1 MKDTEFMVEKI
12 RSQYMQEQHTGLDA
26 LKALD
31 AKVKRPARVFGYGY
45 GTVGAIVM
53 GAGMSLVMTDIG
65 AVLGLEE
72 SLFPGITLGVVG
84 MVMALTTWPIY
95 KKLLASRKKQ
105 YASRIMALSERI
117 VKGGEGNV

>member
-12 RSQYMQEQHTGLDA
+12 RSQYMQEQHTELDA

-31 AKVKRPARVFGYGY
+31 AKVKRPARVFGYVY
-45 GTVGAIVM
+45 GTAGAIVM

-65 AVLGLEE
+65 AVLGLEK
-72 SLFPGITLGVVG
+72 SLVPGINLGVVG
-84 MVMALTTWPIY
+84 LGMALTTWPIY
-95 KKLLASRKKQ
+95 KKLLASRKKK

>member
-45 GTVGAIVM
+45 GTVGAIIM
-53 GAGMSLVMTDIG
+53 GAGMRLVMTDIG

-72 SLFPGITLGVVG
+72 SLVPGIAVGVAG

-105 YASRIMALSERI
+105 YASQIMALSERI

>member
-12 RSQYMQEQHTGLDA
+12 RSQYMQEQHTELDA

-53 GAGMSLVMTDIG
+53 GTGMSLVMTDIG
-65 AVLGLEE
+65 SLLGLDDG
-72 SLFPGITLGVVG
+72 LFPGIALGVVG

-95 KKLLASRKKQ
+95 KRLLASRKTQ

>member
-31 AKVKRPARVFGYGY
+31 AKVKRPARVFGYVY

-65 AVLGLEE
+65 AVLGLED
-72 SLFPGITLGVVG
+72 SLVPGIAVGVAG
-84 MVMALTTWPIY
+84 MVMALTTWHIY

>member
-12 RSQYMQEQHTGLDA
+12 RSEYTEAEHTELDA

-31 AKVKRPARVFGYGY
+31 ARVKRPARVFGYVY
-45 GTVGAIVM
+45 GTAGAIVM

-65 AVLGLEE
+65 AVLGLEDG
-72 SLFPGITLGVVG
+72 LFPGINLGVVG
-84 MVMALTTWPIY
+84 LGMVLTTWPIY
-95 KKLLASRKKQ
+95 KRLLASRKKK

>member
-65 AVLGLEE
+65 AVLGLED
-72 SLFPGITLGVVG
+72 SLVPGINLGVVG

-95 KKLLASRKKQ
+95 KKLLVSRKKK

>member
-65 AVLGLEE
+65 AVLGLED
-72 SLFPGITLGVVG
+72 SLVPGIAVGVVG

-95 KKLLASRKKQ
+95 KKLLVSRKKK

>member
-12 RSQYMQEQHTGLDA
+12 RSQYMQEQHTELDA

-65 AVLGLEE
+65 TVLGLED
-72 SLFPGITLGVVG
+72 SLVPGITLGVVG

-95 KKLLASRKKQ
+95 KRLLASRKKQ
-105 YASRIMALSERI
+105 YAPRIMALSERI

>member
-12 RSQYMQEQHTGLDA
+12 RSQYMQEQHTELDA

-31 AKVKRPARVFGYGY
+31 AKVKRPARVFGYVY
-45 GTVGAIVM
+45 GTAGAIVM

-65 AVLGLEE
+65 SLLGLEE
-72 SLFPGITLGVVG
+72 SLFPGIAVGVVG
-84 MVMALTTWPIY
+84 LGMALTTWPIY
-95 KKLLASRKKQ
+95 KRLLVSRKKQ

>member
-12 RSQYMQEQHTGLDA
+12 RSQYMQEQHTELDA

-31 AKVKRPARVFGYGY
+31 ARVKRPARVFGYVY
-45 GTVGAIVM
+45 GTAGAIVM

-65 AVLGLEE
+65 AVLGLEDG
-72 SLFPGITLGVVG
+72 LVPGINLGVVG

-95 KKLLASRKKQ
+95 KRLLVSRKKQ

>member
-12 RSQYMQEQHTGLDA
+12 RSQYMQEQHTELDA

-31 AKVKRPARVFGYGY
+31 AKVKRPARVFGYVY

-65 AVLGLEE
+65 AVLGLED
-72 SLFPGITLGVVG
+72 SLVPGIAVGVAG

-105 YASRIMALSERI
+105 YASQIMALSERI

>member
-12 RSQYMQEQHTGLDA
+12 RSQYMQEQHTELDA

-65 AVLGLEE
+65 AVLGLEK
-72 SLFPGITLGVVG
+72 SLVPGINLGVVG
-84 MVMALTTWPIY
+84 LGMALTTWPIY
-95 KKLLASRKKQ
+95 KKLLVSRKKK

>member
-1 MKDTEFMVEKI
+1 MKDTEYMVEKI

-45 GTVGAIVM
+45 GTVGAIIM

-65 AVLGLEE
+65 AVLGLEK
-72 SLFPGITLGVVG
+72 SLVPGINLGVVG
-84 MVMALTTWPIY
+84 LGMALTTWPIY
-95 KKLLASRKKQ
+95 KKLLASRKKK

>member
-12 RSQYMQEQHTGLDA
+12 RSQYMQEQHTELDA

-65 AVLGLEE
+65 AVLGLED
-72 SLFPGITLGVVG
+72 SLVPGINLGVVG

-105 YASRIMALSERI
+105 YAPRIMALSERI

>member
-45 GTVGAIVM
+45 GTVGAIIM
-53 GAGMSLVMTDIG
+53 GAGMRLVMTDIG
-65 AVLGLEE
+65 AVLGLED
-72 SLFPGITLGVVG
+72 SLVPGIAVGVVG

-95 KKLLASRKKQ
+95 KKLLVSRKKK

>member
-12 RSQYMQEQHTGLDA
+12 RSQYMQEQHTELDA

-31 AKVKRPARVFGYGY
+31 ARVKRPARVFGYVY
-45 GTVGAIVM
+45 GTAGAIVM

-65 AVLGLEE
+65 AVLGLEK
-72 SLFPGITLGVVG
+72 SLVPGINLGVVG
-84 MVMALTTWPIY
+84 LGMALTTWPIY
-95 KKLLASRKKQ
+95 KKLLASRKKK

>member
-12 RSQYMQEQHTGLDA
+12 RSQYTEAEHTELDA

-65 AVLGLEE
+65 AVLGMED
-72 SLFPGITLGVVG
+72 SLVPGINLGVVG

>member
-12 RSQYMQEQHTGLDA
+12 RSQYMQEQHTELDA

-65 AVLGLEE
+65 AVLGLED
-72 SLFPGITLGVVG
+72 SLVPGINLGVVG
-84 MVMALTTWPIY
+84 MVMALPTWPIY
-95 KKLLASRKKQ
+95 KKLLVSRKKK

>member
-12 RSQYMQEQHTGLDA
+12 RSQYMQEQHTELDA

-31 AKVKRPARVFGYGY
+31 AKVKRPARVFGYAY

-65 AVLGLEE
+65 ALLGLED
-72 SLFPGITLGVVG
+72 SLVPGINLGVVG

-95 KKLLASRKKQ
+95 KKLLASRKKK

>member
-12 RSQYMQEQHTGLDA
+12 RSQYMQEQHTELDA

-31 AKVKRPARVFGYGY
+31 AKVKRPARVFGYVY

-65 AVLGLEE
+65 AVLGLED
-72 SLFPGITLGVVG
+72 SLVPGINLGVVG

-95 KKLLASRKKQ
+95 KRLLASRKKQ
-105 YASRIMALSERI
+105 YAPRIMALSERI

>member
-12 RSQYMQEQHTGLDA
+12 RSQYTEAEHTELDA

-31 AKVKRPARVFGYGY
+31 ARVKRPARVFAYVY
-45 GTVGAIVM
+45 GTAGAIVM

-65 AVLGLEE
+65 SLLGLEE
-72 SLFPGITLGVVG
+72 SLFPGINLGVVG
-84 MVMALTTWPIY
+84 LGMALTTWPIY
-95 KKLLASRKKQ
+95 KRLLVSRKKQ

>member
-12 RSQYMQEQHTGLDA
+12 RSQYTEAKHTELDA

-31 AKVKRPARVFGYGY
+31 AKVKRPARVFGYVY

-65 AVLGLEE
+65 SLLGLEE
-72 SLFPGITLGVVG
+72 SLFPGINLGVVG

-95 KKLLASRKKQ
+95 KRLLVSRKKQ

-117 VKGGEGNV
+117 VKGGEGNA

>member
-12 RSQYMQEQHTGLDA
+12 RSQYMQEQHTELDA

-31 AKVKRPARVFGYGY
+31 ARVKRPARVFGYVY
-45 GTVGAIVM
+45 GTAGAIVM

-65 AVLGLEE
+65 AVLGLED
-72 SLFPGITLGVVG
+72 SLVPGINLGVVG
-84 MVMALTTWPIY
+84 LGMALTTWPIY
-95 KKLLASRKKQ
+95 KKLLASRKKK

-117 VKGGEGNV
+117 VKGGEGNA

>member
-12 RSQYMQEQHTGLDA
+12 RSQYMQEQHTELDA

-65 AVLGLEE
+65 AVLGLED
-72 SLFPGITLGVVG
+72 SLVPGINLGVVG

-105 YASRIMALSERI
+105 YASRIMGLSERI

>member
-105 YASRIMALSERI
+105 YASQIMALSERI

>member
-12 RSQYMQEQHTGLDA
+12 RSQYMQEQHTELDA

-65 AVLGLEE
+65 AVLGLED
-72 SLFPGITLGVVG
+72 SLVPGINLGVVG

-95 KKLLASRKKQ
+95 KKLLVSRKKK

>member
-65 AVLGLEE
+65 AVLGLEDG
-72 SLFPGITLGVVG
+72 LVPGINLGVVG

-95 KKLLASRKKQ
+95 KRLLVSRKKQ

>member
-12 RSQYMQEQHTGLDA
+12 RSQYMQEQHTELDA
-26 LKALD
+26 LKTLD
-31 AKVKRPARVFGYGY
+31 AKVKRPARVFGYAY

-65 AVLGLEE
+65 AVLGLED
-72 SLFPGITLGVVG
+72 SLVPGINLGVAG

-105 YASRIMALSERI
+105 YASQIMALSERI

>member
-12 RSQYMQEQHTGLDA
+12 RSQYMQEQHTELDA
-26 LKALD
+26 LKTLD
-31 AKVKRPARVFGYGY
+31 AKVKRPARVFGYVY
-45 GTVGAIVM
+45 GTAGAIVM

-65 AVLGLEE
+65 AVLGLEK
-72 SLFPGITLGVVG
+72 SLVPGINLGVVG
-84 MVMALTTWPIY
+84 LGMALTTWPIY
-95 KKLLASRKKQ
+95 KKLLVSRKKK

>member
-12 RSQYMQEQHTGLDA
+12 RSQYMQEQHTELDA

-45 GTVGAIVM
+45 GTVGAIIM

>member
-1 MKDTEFMVEKI
+1 MNDMEFAAEKI
-12 RSQYMQEQHTGLDA
+12 RSQYVAQKHTELDV

-31 AKVKRPARVFGYGY
+31 AKVKRPARVFGYAY

-65 AVLGLEE
+65 AALGLED
-72 SLFPGITLGVVG
+72 SLVPGINLGVVG
-84 MVMALTTWPIY
+84 MVVALTTWPIY
-95 KKLLASRKKQ
+95 KRLLASRKKQ
-105 YASRIMALSERI
+105 YASQIMALSERI